1 MGNENGRRKCGRKK
15 TKSSEGKTP
24 QRGMGVAQL
33 EWHMKQGS
41 EGSSK
46 KETNDQ
52 NPNMFQYSYAPQTA
66 AVHPFY
72 PSYFTDQA
80 AASRSFGSGQQ
91 QGVVVQRLG
100 PNGLILG
107 PGQSSSGFG
116 YVYPDQSFPVL
127 DQYGVGPP
135 NSYSYNQPN
144 TTAGNVNV
152 SCDMSKD
159 MISYVP
165 TIQCRPARVCPKK
178 KRYNG
183 EISESV
189 GGSGE
194 IAGKDS
200 YGSFNGSSIISAGN
214 YKHNYLGQS
223 QDFGTKLSM
232 YHPFPG
238 PKIELQDG
246 GAVDECKAKGSSMRG
261 SRNMLMEYEFF
272 PEKEK
277 GEKSSVFKDWIR
289 LGSESSSVAGGGG
302 YGEANSCLS
311 TTNTSA
317 GFGGASS
324 SSIDL
329 SLKLSY

>member
-15 TKSSEGKTP
+15 TKSNEGKVP

-33 EWHMKQGS
+33 EWHMNHPKP
-41 EGSSK
+41 EGLLSK
-46 KETNDQ
+46 KETNQ
-52 NPNMFQYSYAPQTA
+52 NPNMFHAYAPQT
-66 AVHPFY
+66 VHQYY

-80 AASRSFGSGQQ
+80 AASRSFSSGTLNQQ
-91 QGVVVQRLG
+91 QGLVVQRLG
-100 PNGLILG
+100 SNGNLIVG
-107 PGQSSSGFG
+107 SPGQGSSGFG
-116 YVYPDQSFPVL
+116 YVYPDQFPVL
-127 DQYGVGPP
+127 DQYGVGP
-135 NSYSYNQPN
+135 Q
-144 TTAGNVNV
+144 TAGNVNV
-152 SCDMSKD
+152 SSCDMSKD

-165 TIQCRPARVCPKK
+165 SIQHCAARVCPKK

-183 EISESV
+183 KISESTI

-194 IAGKDS
+194 MTRKDS

-214 YKHNYLGQS
+214 YLGQS

-232 YHPFPG
+232 HHSFPG
-238 PKIELQDG
+238 SKIDLQDV
-246 GAVDECKAKGSSMRG
+246 GAVDECKGSMRG
-261 SRNMLMEYEFF
+261 SRNMVMEYEFF
-272 PEKEK
+272 PKKEK
-277 GEKSSVFKDWIR
+277 GEKGSIFKDWIR
-289 LGSESSSVAGGGG
+289 LGSESSSVAAAGG